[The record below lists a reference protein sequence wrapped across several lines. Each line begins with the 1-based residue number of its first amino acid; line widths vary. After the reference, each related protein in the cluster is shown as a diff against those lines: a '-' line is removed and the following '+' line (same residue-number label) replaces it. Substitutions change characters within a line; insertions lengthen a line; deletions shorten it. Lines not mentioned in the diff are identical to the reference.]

1 MTRVGEGP
9 FPTEQEGAAG
19 DMLRQTGKPWAEVG
33 VTTGRPRRC
42 GWFDTVIGRYSV
54 RINGLD
60 CLAITKLDVLDEF
73 DEIQICVAYK
83 DKVDG
88 TIHKE
93 LPSIGAMFKRMEP
106 VYKTFK
112 GWKTPTYKITKFEDL
127 PVEAKRYLDFIAE
140 ELDCP
145 VAIVSVGPTRD
156 KTIIIEDPIHGP
168 KRILT
173 HAVPQ

>member
-1 MTRVGEGP
+1 
-9 FPTEQEGAAG
+9 
-19 DMLRQTGKPWAEVG
+19 
-33 VTTGRPRRC
+33 
-42 GWFDTVIGRYSV
+42 
-54 RINGLD
+54 
-60 CLAITKLDVLDEF
+60 
-73 DEIQICVAYK
+73 
-83 DKVDG
+83 
-88 TIHKE
+88 
-93 LPSIGAMFKRMEP
+93 MEP